1 MKTLFLNPS
10 FERKGKLLNL
20 YSRQSR
26 SPCVTNGGTFY
37 HPYYLAYGAG
47 WTEHNGFK
55 TWLVDAVAS
64 EWTHEFT
71 VEQSKKYFT
80 DGKGLIV
87 MDTSTPSILNDIRQ
101 ATKIKK
107 VLPGVHIALM
117 GIHPSNVPEETLIQ
131 GKGAIDSVIRWEVDE
146 TALELARTLE
156 SGKPLTGVQGLV
168 FMEGQRGETGLQSSF
183 QPRFVHNA
191 PRPLIQDLD
200 KLPFV
205 SETYFKHLGE
215 EGMKKYFYAS
225 LTWPEV
231 TILTGRGCSYACSF
245 CHIPFKASYRFRSPK
260 NVADEFE
267 YIKNELPFISEIQLE
282 DDTFPLNKQR
292 TVELCSEIVK
302 RGIKIKWSCNA
313 RVNTDHETLKSMKDA
328 GCRLLCVGFESP
340 EQEELNSVKK
350 GTTAKMQETFM
361 EDVKKIGLITNG
373 CFILGLPEDNEK
385 SMQHTIDFAKK
396 LMPDTAQFFPLMAYP
411 GTGTFKW
418 ATEKGFL
425 TTTDYDQWLDDE
437 GKHNTLV
444 SRPDLSNKELV
455 EWADIALK
463 QYYSNPKYLAYKA
476 FQSIK
481 SPSEAVRTAKSA
493 AIFFKRLAQIHG
505 LKKEWQKQPEV
516 QKKEAVEVSV

>member
-10 FERKGKLLNL
+10 FERNGKLLNL

-47 WTEHNGFK
+47 WVEHNGFK

-64 EWTHEFT
+64 EWSHDFT
-71 VEQSKKYFT
+71 VEQAKKYFT
-80 DGKGLIV
+80 DRNGLIL

-101 ATKIKK
+101 AAKIKAAI
-107 VLPGVHIALM
+107 PGIHISVM
-117 GIHPSNVPEETLIQ
+117 GIHPSNVPEETLVH

-146 TALELARTLE
+146 TALELAQHIE
-156 SGKPLTGVQGLV
+156 AGKKLDDVKGLV
-168 FMEGQRGETGLQSSF
+168 FMQGGKFIHTPE
-183 QPRFVHNA
+183 
-191 PRPLIQDLD
+191 RPLIQDLD

-205 SETYFKHLGE
+205 SETYYKHLGE

-231 TILTGRGCSYACSF
+231 TILTGRGCLYSCSF
-245 CHIPFKASYRFRSPK
+245 CHIPFKSSYRQRSVK

-292 TVELCSEIVK
+292 TIDLSKEIIQ

-313 RVNTDHETLKSMKDA
+313 RVNTDYETLKAMRDA

-340 EQEELNSVKK
+340 EQDELNSVKK
-350 GTTAKMQETFM
+350 GTTAKMQEEFM
-361 EDVKKIGLITNG
+361 ESVRKAGLITNG
-373 CFILGLPEDNEK
+373 CFILGLPKDNKK
-385 SMQHTIDFAKK
+385 SMQATIDFAKK

-418 ATEKGFL
+418 AEENGYL
-425 TTTDYDQWLDDE
+425 TTRDYDQWIDSE

-444 SRPDLSNKELV
+444 SRPDLTNKELV
-455 EWADIALK
+455 EWADVALK
-463 QYYSNPKYLAYKA
+463 QYYSNPKYLAYKTV
-476 FQSIK
+476 QSLK

-516 QKKEAVEVSV
+516 QKSAGTLSG

>member
-1 MKTLFLNPS
+1 MKTMFLNPS

-55 TWLVDAVAS
+55 TWLIDAVAS
-64 EWTHEFT
+64 EWSHNFT
-71 VEQSKKYFT
+71 VEQCRKYFT

-101 ATKIKK
+101 AAKIKA
-107 VLPGVHIALM
+107 VLPGVHIAVM
-117 GIHPSNVPEETLIQ
+117 GIHPSNVPEETLVH

-146 TALELARTLE
+146 TALELAQHLE
-156 SGKPLTGVQGLV
+156 AGKKLDDVKGLV
-168 FMEGQRGETGLQSSF
+168 FREGEK
-183 QPRFVHNA
+183 FVHT
-191 PRPLIQDLD
+191 PQRPLIQDLD

-231 TILTGRGCSYACSF
+231 TILSGRGCLYSCSF
-245 CHIPFKASYRFRSPK
+245 CHIPFKSSYRFRSPN

-282 DDTFPLNKQR
+282 DDTYPLNKQR
-292 TVELCSEIVK
+292 TLEMCREIVR

-313 RVNTDHETLKSMKDA
+313 RVNTDYDTLKSMKDA

-350 GTTAKMQETFM
+350 GTTAKMQEEFM
-361 EDVKKIGLITNG
+361 DSVKKIGLITNG
-373 CFILGLPEDNEK
+373 CFILGLPEDNSK
-385 SMQHTIDFAKK
+385 RMQSTIDFAKK

-411 GTGTFKW
+411 GTSTFKW

-425 TTTDYDQWLDDE
+425 TTTDYDQWVDDE
-437 GKHNTLV
+437 GKHNTLI

-463 QYYSNPKYLAYKA
+463 QYYSSPKYIAYKA
-476 FQSIK
+476 VQSIK

-505 LKKEWQKQPEV
+505 LKKEWQKQPG
-516 QKKEAVEVSV
+516 VESKQIEQEL

>member
-10 FERKGKLLNL
+10 FERNGKLLNL

-47 WTEHNGFK
+47 WAEHNGFK
-55 TWLVDAVAS
+55 TWLVDAVAA

-71 VEQSKKYFT
+71 VEQCKKYFT
-80 DGKGLIV
+80 EGKGLIV

-101 ATKIKK
+101 AAKIKAA
-107 VLPGVHIALM
+107 LPGVHIAVM
-117 GIHPSNVPEETLIQ
+117 GIHPSNVPEETLLH

-146 TALELARTLE
+146 TALDLARALE
-156 SGKPLTGVQGLV
+156 AGKPLHGVNGLV
-168 FMEGQRGETGLQSSF
+168 FTEGDKFIHTPKRE
-183 QPRFVHNA
+183 
-191 PRPLIQDLD
+191 LIQDLD

-205 SETYFKHLGE
+205 SETYFRHLGE

-231 TILTGRGCSYACSF
+231 TILTGRGCLYSCSF
-245 CHIPFKASYRFRSPK
+245 CHIPFKASYRQRSVN
-260 NVADEFE
+260 NVANEFE

-292 TVELCSEIVK
+292 TIVLSKEIIR

-313 RVNTDHETLKSMKDA
+313 RVNTDYETLKAMKDA

-340 EQEELNSVKK
+340 EQDELNSVKK
-350 GTTAKMQETFM
+350 GTTAGMQEKFM
-361 EDVKKIGLITNG
+361 EDVRKTGLITNG
-373 CFILGLPEDNEK
+373 CFILGLPHDTK
-385 SMQHTIDFAKK
+385 QSMQHTIDFAKK

-411 GTGTFKW
+411 GTGTFEW
-418 ATEKGFL
+418 AKQNGYL

-444 SRPDLSNKELV
+444 SRQDLSNKELV
-455 EWADIALK
+455 HWADTALK
-463 QYYSNPKYLAYKA
+463 QYYSSPKYIAYKA
-476 FQSIK
+476 VQSLK

-493 AIFFKRLAQIHG
+493 AIFFKRLAQIRG
-505 LKKEWQKQPEV
+505 LKKQWQAQPNVEKKQEQPLQQENLISIKV
-516 QKKEAVEVSV
+516 